1 MISRILKIA
10 IYIASALLLSLTVQ
24 AQQYP
29 EKNWSAEK
37 IKGTRFF
44 PYSTYRGFPFLN
56 DNWAIGK
63 IVFGDG
69 EISDTLNI
77 RYSSYA
83 DELVY
88 YNRNNST
95 QIVIDKASLNGF
107 SFFEKTGYE
116 RVFKKL
122 YYNGFWKG
130 FHYFEILSEGETELL
145 CYRKVELLNTW
156 AYKDES
162 GKMKNMEYTPAY
174 VYYFYSP
181 EKGFTSV
188 RMNLLSLLSKFDKTQ
203 QKPIKR
209 MLRKKRIRVEGE
221 VSFIQ
226 AWKAIKDEGYKIQY

>member
-1 MISRILKIA
+1 MP
-10 IYIASALLLSLTVQ
+10 ALLLSLMVC
-24 AQQYP
+24 AQQP
-29 EKNWSAEK
+29 PVKNWSAEK
-37 IKGTRFF
+37 IKGVRFF

-56 DNWAIGK
+56 DNWIIGNV
-63 IVFGDG
+63 VFADG
-69 EISDTLNI
+69 ELSDTLNI

-83 DELVY
+83 DELLY

-107 SFFEKTGYE
+107 SFVEKNGFE

-122 YYNGFWKG
+122 NYDGYWKG
-130 FHYFEILSEGETELL
+130 YHYFEILSEGETELL
-145 CYRKVELLNTW
+145 CYRKVELLNSWT
-156 AYKDES
+156 YKDES

-209 MLRKKRIRVEGE
+209 MLRKKRIRIEGE
-221 VSFIQ
+221 GSFIR
-226 AWKAIKDEGYKIQY
+226 AWNAINGEGYKIKY

>member
-1 MISRILKIA
+1 MKSRILKIA
-10 IYIASALLLSLTVQ
+10 FYVASVLLLCPTVR

-37 IKGTRFF
+37 IKGTRYI
-44 PYSTYRGFPFLN
+44 PYSTYRGLPFLN
-56 DNWAIGK
+56 DGWVIGK
-63 IVFGDG
+63 VVFADG

-88 YNRNNST
+88 YNSTNST

-107 SFFEKTGYE
+107 SFVEKNGYE

-122 YYNGFWKG
+122 YFDGFWKG
-130 FHYFEILSEGETELL
+130 VHYFEILSDGETELL
-145 CYRKVELLNTW
+145 GYRKVELLN
-156 AYKDES
+156 ARVYKDES
-162 GKMKNMEYTPAY
+162 GKMKSMEYTPAY

-181 EKGFTSV
+181 EKGFSPV
-188 RMNLLSLLSKFDKTQ
+188 RMNLVSFLSKFDKTQ

-209 MLRKKRIRVEGE
+209 MLRKKRIRIEGE

-226 AWKAIKDEGYKIQY
+226 AWNAIKGEGYQIAF

>member
-1 MISRILKIA
+1 MMSRSLKTV
-10 IYIASALLLSLTVQ
+10 IYATLAVLLNLTVQ
-24 AQQYP
+24 AQQNP

-37 IKGTRFF
+37 IKGTRYI
-44 PYSTYRGFPFLN
+44 PYSTYRGLPFLN
-56 DNWAIGK
+56 DGWVIGK
-63 IVFGDG
+63 VVFADG

-107 SFFEKTGYE
+107 SFFGKNGYE
-116 RVFKKL
+116 RVFRKL
-122 YYNGFWKG
+122 FYSGFWKG

-188 RMNLLSLLSKFDKTQ
+188 RMNLAGLLSKFDKTQ

-226 AWKAIKDEGYKIQY
+226 AWNAIKGEGYKIAF